1 MKRGE
6 LKDPRKTFG
15 EALLALAERRPEIVA
30 LSADSSSGSGLSPF
44 KKRFP
49 ERHLEFGIMEQGVI
63 GFAAGLATTGK
74 IPFVAAIAP
83 FLTSRPFEMVR
94 NDLGYMH
101 QNVKVV
107 GRSAGLT
114 YSDLGPTHQSIDDV
128 ALLRTIPG
136 MVVLVPGDPVELV
149 KAVEAAADHVGPVYL
164 RVGSPPIPVLYE
176 SDEDCP
182 FRIGSGIT
190 LMDGK
195 EVTLI
200 GTGAALPR
208 AFEAAQALKAEG
220 IGVRLI
226 SLHTL
231 KPLDR
236 DLLCRAARETGK
248 IVTVE
253 EHYVAGGLGGA
264 VAELLVRECPVP
276 MRMVGINDRFPPSG
290 PYDDVLRDNGLQP
303 DQIARVVREFVA
315 GPGAKSKGRA
325 GGQRSETAASRRSG
339 AAR

>member
-6 LKDPRKTFG
+6 MKDPRKTFG
-15 EALLALAERRPEIVA
+15 EAVLAQAEIDPRIVV
-30 LSADSSSGSGLSPF
+30 LSADSSSGSGLTPF

-49 ERHLEFGIMEQGVI
+49 DRHLEFGIMEQGVI
-63 GFAAGLATTGK
+63 GFASGLATTGK
-74 IPFVAAIAP
+74 VPFVAAIAP

-94 NDLGYMH
+94 NDVGYMR

-114 YSDLGPTHQSIDDV
+114 YSDLGPTHQSIDDT

-136 MVVLVPGDPVELV
+136 LVVMAPGDPIELV
-149 KAVEAAADHVGPVYL
+149 KAVKAAAEHVGPVYL
-164 RVGSPPIPVLYE
+164 RVGSPPIPVLYG
-176 SDEDCP
+176 SDEDCR
-182 FRIGSGIT
+182 FQIGRGIV
-190 LMDGK
+190 LMEGS

-208 AFEAAQALKAEG
+208 AFAAAETLRAEG

-226 SLHTL
+226 SLPTI
-231 KPLDR
+231 KPLDWE
-236 DLLCRAARETGK
+236 LLLKAARETGR

-253 EHYVAGGLGGA
+253 EHYVTGGLGGA
-264 VAELLVRECPVP
+264 VAELLAREHPTR
-276 MRMVGINDRFPPSG
+276 MRMVGVGDRFPPSG

-303 DQIARVVREFVA
+303 DQIAAVVRDFL
-315 GPGAKSKGRA
+315 K
-325 GGQRSETAASRRSG
+325 AS
-339 AAR
+339 